1 LPLLRAIDARVSAI
15 IESVWKRE
23 VEFNTLAVLR
33 KTLPSKL
40 ISGEVRVKGA
50 ERFIGR
56 TM

>member
-1 LPLLRAIDARVSAI
+1 MPLLRAIDARVSAI